1 MNHWGTL
8 AASLQTASGLQDA
21 LAKCMSPGIC
31 GTCQVCL
38 ETWLEEFLSLLTC
51 FILLLIIIILFLIAA

>member
-1 MNHWGTL
+1 MNHWGIL

-38 ETWLEEFLSLLTC
+38 ETWLEVFLSLLTC
-51 FILLLIIIILFLIAA
+51 FNIIIIILFLIAA